1 MTSFALDNVSRETS
15 ERLDT
20 FVALVNKWNPAINL
34 VSRSSLPN
42 LWERH
47 ILDSVQVFG
56 AAPKTIDHWVDIG
69 SGGGFP
75 GVVIAILAAGRAPN
89 ARITLIESDSRKAT
103 FLRTALRETG
113 CVGTVINQRIE
124 QAVPQRAGIVSA
136 RALADLSDLL
146 RYAQR
151 HLDPTGVAI
160 FPKGA
165 TWKHEIAT
173 AKTQWNFAYEAATS
187 KLDPDAAIL
196 SITGVS
202 RV

>member
-1 MTSFALDNVSRETS
+1 MTSFVLDNVSRETS

-34 VSRSSLPN
+34 VSRRSLPN

-47 ILDSVQVFG
+47 ILDSVQVFA
-56 AAPKTIDHWVDIG
+56 AAPKTFDHWVDIG

-75 GVVIAILAAGRAPN
+75 GVIIAILATERAPN

-124 QAVPQRAGIVSA
+124 QADPQRADIVSA

-146 RYAQR
+146 GYAQR
-151 HLDPTGVAI
+151 HLDPTGLAI

-165 TWKHEIAT
+165 TWKQEIAT